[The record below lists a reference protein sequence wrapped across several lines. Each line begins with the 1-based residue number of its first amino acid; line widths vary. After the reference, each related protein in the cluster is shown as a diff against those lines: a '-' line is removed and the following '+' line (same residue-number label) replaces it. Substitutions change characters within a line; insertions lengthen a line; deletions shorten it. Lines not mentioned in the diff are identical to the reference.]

1 MLSPRDEI
9 CRKIQANPDL
19 VVESPAQ
26 QQQIHL
32 RSLVLQREGSSTQR
46 FAGNREQL
54 LSVELVQ
61 SRLLRQ
67 QQLQRKYGVT
77 ALHP

>member
-1 MLSPRDEI
+1 
-9 CRKIQANPDL
+9 
-19 VVESPAQ
+19 
-26 QQQIHL
+26 
-32 RSLVLQREGSSTQR
+32 
-46 FAGNREQL
+46 